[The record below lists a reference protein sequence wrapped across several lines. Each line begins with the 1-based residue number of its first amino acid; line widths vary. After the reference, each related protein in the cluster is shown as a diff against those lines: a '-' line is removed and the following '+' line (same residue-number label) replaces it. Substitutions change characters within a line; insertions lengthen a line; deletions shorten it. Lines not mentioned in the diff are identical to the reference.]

1 MLRAPVRKNG
11 IYCFKGGQFD
21 FFYIFMENRLRLHPF
36 IKDINVNN
44 QNPLKLSFE
53 AVIITRICEPLVQ
66 NAIFIS
72 SLTHYTLLLNP
83 LIFVKMI

>member
-1 MLRAPVRKNG
+1 MAFSVK
-11 IYCFKGGQFD
+11 
-21 FFYIFMENRLRLHPF
+21 HPF

-66 NAIFIS
+66 NAIFIP
-72 SLTHYTLLLNP
+72 SLTNYTLLLNP
-83 LIFVKMI
+83 FIFVKMIRKNSALFFVYKTI

>member
-1 MLRAPVRKNG
+1 MGYKKNHC
-11 IYCFKGGQFD
+11 IVFSVKYP
-21 FFYIFMENRLRLHPF
+21 I
-36 IKDINVNN
+36 ISDINVNN

-66 NAIFIS
+66 NAIFIP

-83 LIFVKMI
+83 LIFVKMIWKNSALFFVYKTI